1 MGQLMTSFRPV
12 EDKAWNY
19 VRPLPKVEPYIY
31 MAPRAPNTFECVV
44 LDGLPSKVVS
54 NCNDPP
60 NSFNTSDL
68 FSPHPTISNAW
79 KYLGRLDDRVTLVN
93 GEKVLPIPYEHQI
106 REHEFVREAC
116 VFGVGKALP
125 GLIIVPSE
133 KALGMSKKELHD
145 SLWPVVQKA
154 NARVETFSQ
163 ISPEMIEI
171 LEVGAEYPC
180 TDKGTM
186 IRAAFYRKFEDLINS
201 IYHRFETPSAG
212 GSEGGLVLDLEQLK
226 QYLFNL
232 FGNKLGFKGLND
244 SSDFFESGMDSLQ
257 AITARG
263 IMMRELDLGSKN
275 LGQNVV
281 FEYPN
286 FPALAEHLY
295 SVRTGEESNQTD
307 EIEVMRQ
314 LIQKYSTFSR
324 HIPGPDMP
332 EGEVVVRLALL
343 YQTLL
348 PNRTF
353 RSLLGLLAL
362 LVPMCWLSWLPR
374 KMSRAFTAS
383 CGHHHKKQLESECF
397 QPSQRRKSTSR
408 EI

>member
-19 VRPLPKVEPYIY
+19 VRPLPKVEPYLY
-31 MAPRAPNTFECVV
+31 MAPRAQNTFECVV

-60 NSFNTSDL
+60 NSFKTSDL

-106 REHEFVREAC
+106 REHELVREAC
-116 VFGVGKALP
+116 VFGVGRALP

-145 SLWPVVQKA
+145 SLWPVVQAA
-154 NARVETFSQ
+154 NARVESFSQ

-171 LEVGAEYPC
+171 LDVGADYPC

-186 IRAAFYRKFEDLINS
+186 IRAAFYKKFENLINS
-201 IYHRFETPSAG
+201 IYLKFETPAAG
-212 GSEGGLVLDLEQLK
+212 QSEGGLVLDLEQLK
-226 QYLFNL
+226 DYLFNA
-232 FGNKLGFKGLND
+232 FGNKLGFEGLND
-244 SSDFFESGMDSLQ
+244 SSDFFEAGMDSLQ

-263 IMMRELDLGSKN
+263 LMMRELDLGSKT

-286 FPALAEHLY
+286 VPALAQHLY
-295 SVRTGEESNQTD
+295 SLRTGEESNQTD
-307 EIEVMRQ
+307 EIEVMRR

-324 HIPGPDMP
+324 HVPGPDIP

-348 PNRTF
+348 SNMTF

-362 LVPMCWLSWLPR
+362 LVPMCLLSWLPR
-374 KMSRAFTAS
+374 KMSRPYTAS
-383 CGHHHKKQLESECF
+383 CGHHHKKRLETE
-397 QPSQRRKSTSR
+397 
-408 EI
+408 

>member
-19 VRPLPKVEPYIY
+19 VRPLPKVEPYLY
-31 MAPRAPNTFECVV
+31 MAPRAQNTFECVV

-60 NSFNTSDL
+60 NSFKTSDL

-106 REHEFVREAC
+106 REHELAREAC
-116 VFGVGKALP
+116 VFGVGRALP

-145 SLWPVVQKA
+145 SLSPVVQAA
-154 NARVETFSQ
+154 NARVESFSQ

-171 LEVGAEYPC
+171 LDVGADYPC

-186 IRAAFYRKFEDLINS
+186 IRAAFYKNFENLINS
-201 IYHRFETPSAG
+201 IYLRFETPAAG
-212 GSEGGLVLDLEQLK
+212 QSEGGLVLDLEQLK
-226 QYLFNL
+226 DYLFNI
-232 FGNKLGFKGLND
+232 FENKLGFEGLND
-244 SSDFFESGMDSLQ
+244 SSDFFEAGVDSLQ

-263 IMMRELDLGSKN
+263 LMMRELDLGSKT

-286 FPALAEHLY
+286 VPALAEHLY
-295 SVRTGEESNQTD
+295 SLRTGEESNQTD
-307 EIEVMRQ
+307 EIEVMRR

-324 HIPGPDMP
+324 HVPGPDIP

-343 YQTLL
+343 YQMLL
-348 PNRTF
+348 SNMVF

-362 LVPMCWLSWLPR
+362 LVPMCLLNWLPR
-374 KMSRAFTAS
+374 KMSRPYTAS
-383 CGHHHKKQLESECF
+383 CGHHHKKQRETEFF
-397 QPSQRRKSTSR
+397 QP
-408 EI
+408 

>member
-54 NCNDPP
+54 NCNDSP

-106 REHEFVREAC
+106 REHELVREAC
-116 VFGVGKALP
+116 VFGVGRALP
-125 GLIIVPSE
+125 SLIIVPSE

-145 SLWPVVQKA
+145 SLWPVVQAA
-154 NARVETFSQ
+154 NARVESFSQ

-171 LEVGAEYPC
+171 LDVGADYLC

-186 IRAAFYRKFEDLINS
+186 IRAAFYKEFENLINS
-201 IYHRFETPSAG
+201 IYLRFENSAAG
-212 GSEGGLVLDLEQLK
+212 QSEGGLVLDLEQLK
-226 QYLFNL
+226 DYLFKI
-232 FGNKLGFKGLND
+232 FENKIGFEELND
-244 SSDFFESGMDSLQ
+244 SSNFFEAGVDSLQ

-263 IMMRELDLGSKN
+263 LHD
-275 LGQNVV
+275 
-281 FEYPN
+281 
-286 FPALAEHLY
+286 A
-295 SVRTGEESNQTD
+295 RT
-307 EIEVMRQ
+307 
-314 LIQKYSTFSR
+314 
-324 HIPGPDMP
+324 
-332 EGEVVVRLALL
+332 
-343 YQTLL
+343 
-348 PNRTF
+348 
-353 RSLLGLLAL
+353 
-362 LVPMCWLSWLPR
+362 
-374 KMSRAFTAS
+374 
-383 CGHHHKKQLESECF
+383 
-397 QPSQRRKSTSR
+397 
-408 EI
+408 